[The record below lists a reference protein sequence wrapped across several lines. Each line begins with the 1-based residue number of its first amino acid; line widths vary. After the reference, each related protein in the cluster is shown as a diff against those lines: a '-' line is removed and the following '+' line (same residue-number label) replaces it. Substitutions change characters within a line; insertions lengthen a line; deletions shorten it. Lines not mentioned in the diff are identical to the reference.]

1 MMDRRKELIRQYK
14 DNPPP
19 AGVFQIRNRVSGKI
33 YVSSAPSVDGKL
45 NSQRFML
52 QAGGHVNKDLQR
64 DFAAQQPEDFAFE
77 VLEYLKPQD
86 PAASLVVV
94 RGALAEMEKCWLE
107 KLRPYGD
114 KGYNKPPA

>member
-1 MMDRRKELIRQYK
+1 MDRRKELIRRYK
-14 DNPPP
+14 DYPPS
-19 AGVFQIRNRVSGKI
+19 AGVFQIRNKVSGKI
-33 YVSSAPSVDGKL
+33 YVAGAPSVDGKL

-52 QAGGHVNKDLQR
+52 EAGGHVNKALQK
-64 DFAAQQPEDFAFE
+64 DWTAQKPEDFAFE

-86 PAASLVVV
+86 PAASPVVV
-94 RGALAEMEKCWLE
+94 RGALAEMEKRWLE

>member
-1 MMDRRKELIRQYK
+1 MDRRKELIRQYK

-19 AGVFQIRNRVSGKI
+19 AGVFQIRNKVNGKT
-33 YVSSAPSVDGKL
+33 YVSSAFSVDGKL

-64 DFAAQQPEDFAFE
+64 DFAAQPTEEFAFE
-77 VLEYLKPQD
+77 VLEYLKPLD
-86 PAASLVVV
+86 PAASPITV
-94 RGALAEMEKCWLE
+94 RGELAEMEKRWLE

-114 KGYNKPPA
+114 RGYNKPPA